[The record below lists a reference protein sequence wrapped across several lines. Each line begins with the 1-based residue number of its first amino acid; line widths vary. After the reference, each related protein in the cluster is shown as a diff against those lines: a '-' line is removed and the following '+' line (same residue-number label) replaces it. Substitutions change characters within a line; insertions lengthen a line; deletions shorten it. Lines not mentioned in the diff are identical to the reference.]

1 MLKASLG
8 VQLFDKEIK
17 LKRKLE
23 SYNNADEKCFFSDIF
38 NFEPVFILL
47 TQKLWLL
54 NSSVCSEDMIDAST
68 NQPP

>member
-1 MLKASLG
+1 MLKASLH
-8 VQLFDKEIK
+8 VQLWLRKE

-23 SYNNADEKCFFSDIF
+23 SYNNADETRRPDVF

-54 NSSVCSEDMIDAST
+54 NSSVCSEDMIGAST
-68 NQPP
+68 KQLP